1 MPLGS
6 ALCPWR
12 SNHHRGAANVAIRGI
27 LFDKDGTLIDYAQTW
42 VPINRRAAAFAAG
55 GDAALAADL
64 LRLNGQDPETGDIT
78 PGSVLAAGSIAEIA
92 AAFAA
97 RLGPRTPPDLEGDL
111 DRTYSAGG
119 GEFAALIEG
128 VADTLR
134 ELKRQGIRIGVAT
147 NDSLGGLDASLRRCG
162 ILDLF
167 DFVAACDSGF
177 GSKPDPRMVFAFC
190 EAVGVAIQ
198 ETAVVGDALHDLA
211 MGRAA
216 GAGLI
221 VGVTCGTSAREDLLP
236 YADIILDR
244 IDGLLAL
251 PALSAKTAA
260 P

>member
-1 MPLGS
+1 M
-6 ALCPWR
+6 
-12 SNHHRGAANVAIRGI
+12 AIRGV
-27 LFDKDGTLIDYAQTW
+27 LFDKDGTLIDYARTW
-42 VPINRRAAAFAAG
+42 VPINRRAAAFAAS

-64 LRLNGQDPETGDIT
+64 LRLNGQDPETGDIV

-92 AAFAA
+92 AAFKT
-97 RLGPRTPPDLEGDL
+97 RLGPSTPPQLEGDL
-111 DRTYSAGG
+111 DRIYSAGG
-119 GEFAALIEG
+119 AEYAVLIDG

-134 ELKRQGIRIGVAT
+134 ELKRRGIRIGVAT
-147 NDSLGGLDASLRRCG
+147 NDSMGGLDASLRRCG
-162 ILDLF
+162 ILHLV
-167 DFVAACDSGF
+167 DFAAGCDAGF

-190 EAVGVAIQ
+190 DAVGITTR

-216 GAGLI
+216 AAGLV
-221 VGVTCGTSAREDLLP
+221 VGVTCGTSARDDLVP

-260 P
+260 R